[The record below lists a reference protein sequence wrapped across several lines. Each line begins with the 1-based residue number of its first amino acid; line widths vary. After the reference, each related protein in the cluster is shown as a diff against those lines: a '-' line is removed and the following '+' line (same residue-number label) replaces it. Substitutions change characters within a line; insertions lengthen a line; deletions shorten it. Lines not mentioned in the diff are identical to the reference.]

1 MAKTVVNL
9 TDPLSTLVTKVNQIS
24 NDLGDIQNM
33 HLYDS
38 SVAGI
43 LIKVDSDANV
53 TNSTAV
59 RNALSTGTPQNL
71 TYDSSAGQFS
81 LLFDSAQ
88 ARKVISVT
96 SSGTGSLAYNSGT
109 GVLAYTGPATTNVIG
124 DTTPQLGG
132 DLDANSKRI
141 TLGDHTVNADLSLGN
156 KIVFG
161 ADSDLKI
168 YHTGSHSVIYD
179 AGTGSLQ
186 LRTNSLAVQNASGS
200 ESQLTAL
207 SGGAVTAFFNNSKKF
222 ETTSAGVTITG
233 TTTSTG
239 NFIGNVTGNVSGSSG
254 STTGNAAT
262 ATALANAR
270 TIGGV
275 SFDGTGNIDLP
286 GVNTAG
292 NQDTSG
298 NAATATILANSR
310 TISLTGDVAGSV
322 GFNGS
327 GDVSISTTIQ
337 ANSVAL
343 GTDTTGNYVA
353 AISGGTGVSVS
364 SGSGEGVTST
374 ISIPQTVSTSS
385 HVQFHCLGLG
395 TAASGNAGELRAT
408 GNITAYYS
416 DERLKDMHGKIE
428 DALDKVES
436 INGYYYKENEKAKE
450 LGYDNDKMQ
459 VGVSAQEIEKILPE
473 VVTEAPIADEIEE
486 DYKTVYYDKL
496 VPLLIEAIKELNQ
509 KVKDLENK

>member
-9 TDPLSTLVTKVNQIS
+9 TDPLSSLVTKVNQIS

-43 LIKVDSDANV
+43 LIKVDSDANA
-53 TNSTAV
+53 TSTSAI
-59 RNALSTGTPQNL
+59 RNVFSTGTPQNL
-71 TYDSSAGQFS
+71 TYDSSSGQFN

-88 ARKVISVT
+88 ARKAISVT
-96 SSGTGSLAYNSGT
+96 SSGGGSLAYNNST
-109 GVLAYTGPATTNVIG
+109 GVLAYTGPGSSDVVN

-141 TLGDHTVNADLSLGN
+141 KFGDNDGSTVVN
-156 KIVFG
+156 KLVFG

-168 YHTGSHSVIYD
+168 FHNASHSVIED

-207 SGGAVTAFFNNSKKF
+207 SGGAVSAFFNNSKKF
-222 ETTSAGVTITG
+222 ETTSAGVTVTG

-262 ATALANAR
+262 ATALETAR

-275 SFDGTGNIDLP
+275 SFDGTGSINLP

-292 NQDTSG
+292 NQNTSG
-298 NAATATILANSR
+298 SAAT
-310 TISLTGDVAGSV
+310 LTTARAIAL
-322 GFNGS
+322 S
-327 GDVSISTTIQ
+327 GDVVGTANFDGSAGISISTTIQ
-337 ANSVAL
+337 SNSVAL

-374 ISIPQTVSTSS
+374 ISIAQGVGTGN

-395 TAASGNAGELRAT
+395 VAASGNAGELRAT

-473 VVTEAPIADEIEE
+473 VVTGAPIADEIEE

>member
-71 TYDSSAGQFS
+71 TYDSSAGQFN

-88 ARKVISVT
+88 ARKVISVS
-96 SSGTGSLAYNSGT
+96 SSGSGSLAYNSGT
-109 GVLAYTGPATTNVIG
+109 GELTYTGPGASDVVN

-141 TLGDHTVNADLSLGN
+141 KLGDHTVNADLSLGN
-156 KIVFG
+156 KIVLG

-222 ETTSAGVTITG
+222 ETTSAGVTVTG

-292 NQDTSG
+292 NQNTSG
-298 NAATATILANSR
+298 SAAT
-310 TISLTGDVAGSV
+310 LTTARAIAL
-322 GFNGS
+322 S
-327 GDVSISTTIQ
+327 GDVVGTANFDGSAGIDISTTIQ

-343 GTDTTGNYVA
+343 GTDTTGNYASAVTA
-353 AISGGTGVSVS
+353 GTGVSVS
-364 SGSGEGVTST
+364 GSAGEGTSFQV
-374 ISIPQTVSTSS
+374 SIPQTVSTSS

-395 TAASGNAGELRAT
+395 TAASGVSGELRAT
-408 GNITAYYS
+408 NNITAYYS

-473 VVTEAPIADEIEE
+473 VVTKAPIADEIEE